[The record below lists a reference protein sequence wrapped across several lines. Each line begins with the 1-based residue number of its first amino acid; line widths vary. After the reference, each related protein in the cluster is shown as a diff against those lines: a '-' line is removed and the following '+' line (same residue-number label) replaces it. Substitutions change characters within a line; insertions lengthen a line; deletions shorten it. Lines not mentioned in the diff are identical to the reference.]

1 MISVG
6 DHFKEDGD
14 WIWTSFCA
22 TEKYL
27 LGIVADGR
35 GKAVCERIVN
45 TELDKLRRN
54 HMPYFV
60 TDGYRPYLTTLF
72 KRYSYRV
79 YNNGRGRPG
88 SHLEPNSDFN
98 YGVVEKTRLGK
109 KLEKVRRYVAFGDV
123 PEHLLNTSAIE
134 RQNLTIRLFNARIRR
149 RTVTFGKSREAVQ
162 AGLDLFKGYYNL
174 CIPHSSISIRKKEN
188 GGKRVDVTP
197 AMKLGLTDHVWE
209 MTELMSF
216 LYRQNIN

>member
-1 MISVG
+1 MIFVG
-6 DHFKEDGD
+6 DHFKEDWD

-35 GKAVCERIVN
+35 GKEVCERFVN
-45 TELDKLRRN
+45 NELDKLRHS

-60 TDGYRPYLTTLF
+60 TDGYRPYLTTLLERF
-72 KRYSYRV
+72 SYRV
-79 YNNGRGRPG
+79 YNNWRGRCG
-88 SHLEPNSDFN
+88 SHLEPSSDFN

-109 KLEKVRRYVAFGDV
+109 KLEKVRRYVAYGDV
-123 PEHLLNTSAIE
+123 PERLLNTSAIE
-134 RQNLTIRLFNARIRR
+134 RQNLTIRLFNSRLRR
-149 RTVTFGKSREAVQ
+149 RSVTFGKAKEAVQ
-162 AGLDLFKGYYNL
+162 ACLDLFKSYYNL
-174 CIPHSSISIRKKEN
+174 CLPHSSISIKKDNE
-188 GGKRVDVTP
+188 GRRVNVTP